1 MYRTNKLCYWT
12 KAKAKDEKYG
22 AMWKASD
29 RTYWRGFT
37 WTVTPASFSTSPVWK
52 KTFNVSF
59 RSVNMKG
66 LKQNDRKKSV
76 VMKVK
81 RMYANLDKKK
91 KAKGSQVVRCN
102 WG

>member
-1 MYRTNKLCYWT
+1 
-12 KAKAKDEKYG
+12 
-22 AMWKASD
+22 
-29 RTYWRGFT
+29 
-37 WTVTPASFSTSPVWK
+37 
-52 KTFNVSF
+52 
-59 RSVNMKG
+59 MKG

-91 KAKGSQVVRCN
+91 AKGSQVVRCN